1 MAPRDRR
8 RCQGGPE
15 KSELPEGSRMGFM
28 GAGLPED
35 LWIGHPAQDWNLN
48 D

>member
-1 MAPRDRR
+1 MAPRDR
-8 RCQGGPE
+8 GGAKE
-15 KSELPEGSRMGFM
+15 VRKKSELPEGSRIGFM

-35 LWIGHPAQDWNLN
+35 LWIGRPAQDWNLN